1 MILHAASRDSRRARA
16 QGFIIGIPPLPSTTS
31 PPVCKA
37 MAAACSPRA
46 ISFASMLTL
55 MPSCSF
61 ITPNFV
67 ICDTTRSKILLLSI
81 FSVMHG
87 NMSGVPSVPTTSV
100 LSRRAPRR
108 EPRRFKMD
116 VGVGAGPRLIRAVSQ
131 FYFRSQVTHANF
143 ATLRTRCHRHQH
155 LQSVRNRH
163 FRLINNPNTR
173 VNTAKHGGGD

>member
-46 ISFASMLTL
+46 SSFASMLTA
-55 MPSCSF
+55 MPSCSLR
-61 ITPNFV
+61 TPNFV

-87 NMSGVPSVPTTSV
+87 NISGVPSVPTTSV

-143 ATLRTRCHRHQH
+143 ATLRTQCQRPAHRQVSEIGTFDF
-155 LQSVRNRH
+155 QTTR
-163 FRLINNPNTR
+163 TR
-173 VNTAKHGGGD
+173 V